1 MTPILNPPYWIS
13 KILHIIKNNFEINFK
28 NQKNVLKK
36 ERIWNKMVKKISKY
50 ELKTKSL
57 NDTKFW
63 YYII

>member
-1 MTPILNPPYWIS
+1 MNDSS
-13 KILHIIKNNFEINFK
+13 KRHSQFLSLITKNNFEINFK

-36 ERIWNKMVKKISKY
+36 ERIWNKMVKKISKD

>member
-36 ERIWNKMVKKISKY
+36 ERIWNKMVKKY
-50 ELKTKSL
+50 L
-57 NDTKFW
+57 NSN
-63 YYII
+63 